1 MGPRY
6 ILQLL
11 FSANYKIANN
21 SATTEARENISSDLI
36 SLELNKKHLAK
47 FENHQILLNK
57 ISQRFQVTAKLFSG

>member
-11 FSANYKIANN
+11 FSANYKTANN